1 MISPYEISLDELRV
15 NNKVIKFPYE
25 IVKVIHFD
33 DGYCVLLHTNTKK
46 CRDNVF
52 FINADGTIRWQIEPF
67 AYVEKPKYTGYTNIW
82 AKDDE
87 LHVFM
92 FDGFDCHIDPKTG
105 KILSRD
111 FVK

>member
-1 MISPYEISLDELRV
+1 MNVKIE
-15 NNKVIKFPYE
+15 NKIMYIDSRPVVLPFTPFKFIE
-25 IVKVIHFD
+25 FDGGIVVMMNEMGD
-33 DGYCVLLHTNTKK
+33 K

>member
-1 MISPYEISLDELRV
+1 MNVKIENRKLYIDERLIDLPYEPF
-15 NNKVIKFPYE
+15 KFQL
-25 IVKVIHFD
+25 FD
-33 DGYCVLLHTNTKK
+33 GGIALLMNTNGKYG
-46 CRDNVF
+46 RDNVF

-67 AYVEKPKYTGYTNIW
+67 AYVEKPKYTGYTSIFER
-82 AKDDE
+82 DGE
-87 LHVFM
+87 LHTFM

>member
-1 MISPYEISLDELRV
+1 MDVSIEKYKLFINQKLVELPYPVSKFFKYDGGV
-15 NNKVIKFPYE
+15 VVIM
-25 IVKVIHFD
+25 
-33 DGYCVLLHTNTKK
+33 NTRPSE

-67 AYVEKPKYTGYTNIW
+67 SYVEKPMYTRYTSIFERNG
-82 AKDDE
+82 E
-87 LHVFM
+87 LHTFM